1 MKRTLVYL
9 IALVGASGLGWWA
22 WGVHR
27 SPTPALEIAAPG
39 TTSGADT
46 RLPADDPPARAVAPA
61 ASPRTA
67 DAGVAR
73 GAVGVEAVRA
83 EQVSLAETVAAV
95 GTLRAAES
103 VVVKPEV
110 AGRIRS
116 IHFDSGARVRKGELL
131 VALDASIAGA
141 EVQQTRAELAL
152 ARANYQRSADLARQK
167 FLSERARDE
176 AAANLQVL
184 EAKLELAQARLAKT
198 SIRAPFDGV
207 LGLRNVSPGDYVRE
221 GDVLVTLEDV
231 SRMQV
236 DLRLPERYLGQLQ
249 RGQRLDLEF
258 DAYPGHSFPATLEAI
273 DVRVDANGRS
283 IVARGRMPNV
293 DGLLRTGMFAKIA
306 LTLGQRER
314 AVMVPEEAVFAV
326 GPEQYVFRVDQ
337 GRAERVRVRTGLR
350 RDGRVEI
357 VEGIRAGEQ
366 VVTAG
371 QLKLPAQGGDVRIIE
386 APHAGG

>member
-27 SPTPALEIAAPG
+27 NSTPTLEIAAPG
-39 TTSGADT
+39 AASAADI
-46 RLPADDPPARAVAPA
+46 RLPADDPPARAASA
-61 ASPRTA
+61 AAVPRPSDVGA
-67 DAGVAR
+67 ER
-73 GAVGVEAVRA
+73 GAVGVEAVPA

-152 ARANYQRSADLARQK
+152 ARANYQRSADLAKQK

-249 RGQRLDLEF
+249 RGQRLDVEF
-258 DAYPGHSFPATLEAI
+258 DAYPGQSFPATLEAI
-273 DVRVDANGRS
+273 DVQVDANGRS
-283 IVARGRMPNV
+283 VVARGRIPNV
-293 DGLLRTGMFAKIA
+293 DGLLRTGMFAKIV
-306 LTLGQRER
+306 LVLGKRDR

-357 VEGIRAGEQ
+357 VEGIRAGERI
-366 VVTAG
+366 VTAG
-371 QLKLPAQGGDVRIIE
+371 QLKLPAQGGEVRIIE